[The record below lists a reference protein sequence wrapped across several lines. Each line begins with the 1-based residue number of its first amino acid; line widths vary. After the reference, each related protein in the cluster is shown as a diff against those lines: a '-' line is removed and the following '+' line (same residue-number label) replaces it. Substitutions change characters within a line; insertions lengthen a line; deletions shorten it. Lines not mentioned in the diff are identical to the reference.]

1 MTTQTLLIE
10 LLTEELPPKALNNLG
25 NHFAASVAEGLEK
38 AQLIDGAAEYTAYA
52 SPRRLAVQVK
62 NVKAVQADQKI
73 VKKGPAVANAMKDGA
88 PTKALEGF
96 ARGAGA
102 KIEDL
107 TIVHDGK
114 QDVYAYEYVQT
125 GKPLGELL
133 EDIINQAVKKLPIP
147 KVMRWGSST
156 FTFVRP
162 VHGLIVL
169 HGDDIVDVSV
179 LGLQS
184 GNQTL
189 GHRFL
194 SNGEITIE
202 NADSYA
208 AQMLEQGKVVAS
220 FAERKVAIQTA
231 LNEQAGRLKATVA
244 ADEALLDEVTALVEY
259 PVVLEAGFEE
269 HFLAVPQECLILTM
283 QQNQKYF
290 PLLDQNG
297 KLMNRFLL
305 VSNLQT
311 EDPSHIIQGN
321 ERVLRARLSD
331 AEFFYKQDQKAT
343 LESRLPKLENVVY
356 HNKIGSQAERIGRL
370 QSIAAH
376 IAKALGADAAAAER
390 AARLAKADLVTE
402 MVGEF
407 PELQGT
413 MGKYYARLDGET
425 EEIAEAIEQHYWP
438 RFAGDN
444 LPQSKIAIAVALADK
459 LETLVGIWG
468 IGQIPTGDKDPYAL
482 RRATLGILRILM
494 LPECKGD
501 ELGLGKLIDKT
512 YETFPRVWKDMANS
526 LEQQHFVF
534 NITSFIETRL
544 AILLQ
549 NEYSQDV
556 ISAVLKGPKQN
567 PEESKERVRLW
578 FHKLYNLHAK
588 LQAVAAFKQLPE
600 AAALAAANK
609 RVQNLLKKA
618 DAELGEVNES
628 LLQQDEEKALYAA
641 AQGLQPKIAAAVAEG
656 NFQTALSELASV
668 KPQVDAFFD
677 GVMVMAEDPAVK
689 QNRLNL
695 LNRLAEQMNA
705 VADIAL
711 LGE

>member
-1 MTTQTLLIE
+1 MTQTLLIE

-25 NHFAASVAEGLEK
+25 NSLAASIVEGLEK
-38 AQLIDGAAEYTAYA
+38 AQLIEGVAEYTAYA

-62 NVKAVQADQKI
+62 NVKAVQADQEV

-96 ARGAGA
+96 ARSCGANIA
-102 KIEDL
+102 DL
-107 TIVHDGK
+107 KIVHDGK
-114 QDVYAYEYVQT
+114 QDVYAYEFTQQ
-125 GKPLGELL
+125 GKSLPELL
-133 EDIINQAVKKLPIP
+133 EDILAQAVKKLPIP

-156 FTFVRP
+156 HTFVRP
-162 VHGLIVL
+162 VHGLIVM
-169 HGDDIVDVSV
+169 HGADTVAASV
-179 LGLQS
+179 LGLESQR
-184 GNQTL
+184 QTS

-194 SNGEITIE
+194 SDGLFDITH
-202 NADSYA
+202 ADRYA
-208 AQMLEQGKVVAS
+208 EQMREQGKVIAS
-220 FAERKVAIQTA
+220 FAERKAAIQAA
-231 LNEQAGRLKATVA
+231 LNQQAGRLNATVA
-244 ADEALLDEVTALVEY
+244 ADEALLDEVTALVEW

-311 EDPSHIIQGN
+311 EDPSHIIHGN

-331 AEFFYKQDQKAT
+331 AEFFYKQDQKAS
-343 LESRLPKLENVVY
+343 LESRLPKLANVVY
-356 HNKIGSQAERIGRL
+356 HNKIGSQAERIERL
-370 QSIAAH
+370 QSLAAH
-376 IAKALGADAAAAER
+376 IAVQLEADKATAER

-413 MGKYYARLDGET
+413 MGKYYAQLDGESS
-425 EEIAEAIEQHYWP
+425 EIADAVEQHYQP
-438 RFAGDN
+438 RFAGDK
-444 LPQSKIAIAVALADK
+444 LPESPIATAVALADK

-468 IGQIPTGDKDPYAL
+468 IGLIPTGDKDPYAL
-482 RRATLGILRILM
+482 RRSALGVLRMLM
-494 LPECKGD
+494 QHDLDINDLLQTAYNSFPQ
-501 ELGLGKLIDKT
+501 GKLADNT
-512 YETFPRVWKDMANS
+512 VAEVADFMQA
-526 LEQQHFVF
+526 
-534 NITSFIETRL
+534 RL
-544 AILLQ
+544 AVLLQ
-549 NEYSQDV
+549 NDYPQDIV
-556 ISAVLKGPKQN
+556 AAVLAKKP
-567 PEESKERVRLW
+567 SRLND
-578 FHKLYNLHAK
+578 LAAK

-609 RVQNLLKKA
+609 RVQNLLKKS
-618 DAELGEVNES
+618 DAELGAVNES
-628 LLQQDEEKALYAA
+628 LLQQNEEQALFAA
-641 AQGLQPKIAAAVAEG
+641 AKDLQPKIEAALAAQD
-656 NFQTALSELASV
+656 FQTALSALASV

-677 GVMVMAEDPAVK
+677 NVMVMADDAAVK

-695 LNRLAEQMNA
+695 LNQLADLMNA
-705 VADIAL
+705 VADIAK

>member
-1 MTTQTLLIE
+1 MIQTLLIE

-25 NHFAASVAEGLEK
+25 NHFAASIAEGLEK
-38 AQLIDGAAEYTAYA
+38 AQLTDGAADYTAYA

-62 NVKAVQADQKI
+62 NVKPVQADQQI
-73 VKKGPAVANAMKDGA
+73 VKKGPAVANGMKDGA

-107 TIVHDGK
+107 KVIHDGK
-114 QDVYAYEYVQT
+114 QDVFAYEFTQT
-125 GKPLGELL
+125 GQSLSALL
-133 EDIINQAVKKLPIP
+133 DDIINQAVKKLPIP

-162 VHGLIVL
+162 VHSLIVL
-169 HGDDIVDVSV
+169 HGADVVNASV

-184 GNQTL
+184 GNTTL

-194 SNGEITIE
+194 SDGVITIQQ
-202 NADSYA
+202 ADSYV
-208 AQMLEQGKVVAS
+208 EQLRTEGKVIAS
-220 FAERKVAIQTA
+220 FAERKNAIQTA
-231 LNEQAGRLKATVA
+231 LNQQAGRLNATVA
-244 ADEALLDEVTALVEY
+244 ADDSLLDEVTALVEW
-259 PVVLEAGFEE
+259 PVVLGAGFEE

-290 PLLDQNG
+290 PLLDTSG

-305 VSNLQT
+305 VSNLET
-311 EDPSHIIQGN
+311 ADPSHIISGN

-343 LESRLPKLENVVY
+343 LESRLPKLSQVVY
-356 HNKIGSQAERIGRL
+356 HNKLGSQAERIERL
-370 QSIAAH
+370 AAISRHIAAS
-376 IAKALGADAAAAER
+376 LGADAAAAER
-390 AARLAKADLVTE
+390 ATRLSKADLVTE

-413 MGKYYARLDGET
+413 MGKYYARLDDES
-425 EEIAEAIEQHYWP
+425 EEIANAIEQHYWP
-438 RFAGDN
+438 RFAGDK
-444 LPQSKIAIAVALADK
+444 LPEGKVATAAALADK

-468 IGQIPTGDKDPYAL
+468 IGLIPTGDKDPYAL
-482 RRATLGILRILM
+482 RRSALGILRMVMQNDL
-494 LPECKGD
+494 D
-501 ELGLGKLIDKT
+501 VNELVQTAFAAFPQGLLN
-512 YETFPRVWKDMANS
+512 ANTPS
-526 LEQQHFVF
+526 EVAEFMQA
-534 NITSFIETRL
+534 RL
-544 AILLQ
+544 AVLLQ
-549 NEYSQDV
+549 NDYPQDIV
-556 ISAVLKGPKQN
+556 AAVLANN
-567 PEESKERVRLW
+567 PSRL
-578 FHKLYNLHAK
+578 NDVEAK
-588 LQAVAAFKQLPE
+588 LQAVAAFKALPE

-618 DAELGEVNES
+618 DAELSTVNES
-628 LLQQDEEKALYAA
+628 LLQQDEEKALFAA
-641 AQGLQPKIAAAVAEG
+641 ARGLQPKIAAAVAQG
-656 NFQTALSELASV
+656 DFQTALTELAAI

-677 GVMVMAEDPAVK
+677 GVMVMADDAAIK

-695 LNRLAEQMNA
+695 LNQLAGQMNA

-711 LGE
+711 LSE

>member
-1 MTTQTLLIE
+1 MTQTLLIE

-25 NHFAASVAEGLEK
+25 NHFAASIAEGLEK
-38 AQLIDGAAEYTAYA
+38 AQLIDGATEFTAYA
-52 SPRRLAVQVK
+52 SPRRLAVQIP
-62 NVKAVQADQKI
+62 NVKAVQADQQV
-73 VKKGPAVANAMKDGA
+73 VKKGPAVANGMKDGV

-102 KIEDL
+102 KIEEL
-107 TIVHDGK
+107 KVIHDGK
-114 QDVYAYEYVQT
+114 QDVFAYEYTQS
-125 GKPLGELL
+125 GKPLSELL
-133 EDIINQAVKKLPIP
+133 EDIINAAIKKLPIP

-169 HGDDIVDVSV
+169 HGADVVNVSV

-184 GNQTL
+184 GKTTL

-194 SNGEITIE
+194 SQGEITLT
-202 NADSYA
+202 NAESYA
-208 AQMLEQGKVVAS
+208 QQLKSEGKVVAS
-220 FAERKVAIQTA
+220 FAERKETIATSLQI
-231 LNEQAGRLKATVA
+231 QAGRLNATVA
-244 ADEALLDEVTALVEY
+244 ADEALLDEVTALVEW

-290 PLLDQNG
+290 PLLDSNG

-311 EDPSHIIQGN
+311 DDPSHITSGN

-331 AEFFYKQDQKAT
+331 AEFFYHQDQKAT
-343 LESRLPKLENVVY
+343 LESRLPKLANVVY
-356 HNKIGSQAERIGRL
+356 HNKIGSQAERIERL

-413 MGKYYARLDGET
+413 MGKYYARLDGES
-425 EEIAEAIEQHYWP
+425 EEIANAIEQHYQP
-438 RFAGDN
+438 RFAGDA
-444 LPQSKIAIAVALADK
+444 LPTGKVATAVALADK

-468 IGQIPTGDKDPYAL
+468 IGLIPTGDKDPYAL
-482 RRATLGILRILM
+482 RRSALGVLRMLM
-494 LPECKGD
+494 QYDLD
-501 ELGLGKLIDKT
+501 VNELIQTAFDHFPQGLLNAQT
-512 YETFPRVWKDMANS
+512 PSEVAEFMQA
-526 LEQQHFVF
+526 
-534 NITSFIETRL
+534 RL
-544 AILLQ
+544 AVLLQ
-549 NEYSQDV
+549 NDYPQDIV
-556 ISAVLKGPKQN
+556 AAVLAKQ
-567 PEESKERVRLW
+567 PSRLND
-578 FHKLYNLHAK
+578 LTAK
-588 LQAVAAFKQLPE
+588 LQAVAEFKALPE

-618 DAELGEVNES
+618 DSQLGDVNEA
-628 LLQQDEEKALYAA
+628 LLTQDEEQALFQA
-641 AQGLQPKIAAAVAEG
+641 AQTLQPKIAAAVTER
-656 NFQTALSELASV
+656 NFSTALSELASV

-695 LNRLAEQMNA
+695 LNQLAQLMNA

-711 LGE
+711 LQE